1 MITVNGKGQAQR
13 IPTQRVTGLTYK
25 AKRGGLTKGAKL
37 VLKII
42 AGVLLSLIMI
52 GIGHEQGLKDAGHT
66 PDGTTMS
73 ILHYAQSMGA
83 KNCRAEWH
91 TARELDQPTGLY
103 EVVCDKPLQITNLD
117 ADHDPQR

>member
-1 MITVNGKGQAQR
+1 MITVNSKGQAQR

-42 AGVLLSLIMI
+42 AGVLLALVMI
-52 GIGHEQGLKDAGHT
+52 GIGHSQGVKDASHT
-66 PDGTTMS
+66 PDPTTMS

-83 KNCRAEWH
+83 KNCRAEWSTEYH
-91 TARELDQPTGLY
+91 NY
-103 EVVCDKPLQITNLD
+103 EVICDKPVQITNLD
-117 ADHDPQR
+117 ADRDPQ